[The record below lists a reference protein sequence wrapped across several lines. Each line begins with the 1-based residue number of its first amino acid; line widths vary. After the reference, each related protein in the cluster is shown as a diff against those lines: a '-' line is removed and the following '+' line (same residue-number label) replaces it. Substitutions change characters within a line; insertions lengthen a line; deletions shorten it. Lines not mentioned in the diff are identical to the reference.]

1 MYEAGKLVMVLNA
14 EKVFDEI
21 AKRQEEDA
29 AGNLFDRMTPL
40 FHNMVVCCQ
49 FCLTIGAFWI
59 GWDPGGGLAKILGM
73 MLCSKH
79 QANHCDK
86 YPQFLIP
93 QLHFINHA
101 LHVTCL
107 LQVMQNE
114 EATATCESVF
124 DMSRGRRSFIV
135 AGKAEELL
143 LPSRDDEKSCTNI
156 CVSKRS
162 FDFSARRSEEEAL
175 EVMHVFSSA
184 LDGYVLRYLNFLD
197 NAMGENGVNALL
209 SSQNK
214 LEELYL
220 MNMATLNMCHNT
232 REWHRDVIRKIKWL
246 SEKGISIMID
256 TEGQANYEDFS
267 DSRDIS

>member
-1 MYEAGKLVMVLNA
+1 MLNSLLACYTDGKLGTNDVYLNEINGWVSMYEVGKLVMVLNA
-14 EKVFDEI
+14 GKVFDEI
-21 AKRQEEDA
+21 AKRQEADA

-40 FHNMVVCCQ
+40 FHNMVVCSQ

-59 GWDPGGGLAKILGM
+59 GWDPGGGFAKILGM

-86 YPQFLIP
+86 
-93 QLHFINHA
+93 
-101 LHVTCL
+101 
-107 LQVMQNE
+107 
-114 EATATCESVF
+114 
-124 DMSRGRRSFIV
+124 SFIV

-162 FDFSARRSEEEAL
+162 FDFTARRSEEEAL

-184 LDGYVLRYLNFLD
+184 LDGYVSRYLNFSD
-197 NAMGENGVNALL
+197 NAVGENGVNAPL

-256 TEGQANYEDFS
+256 TEGQANYEEFS